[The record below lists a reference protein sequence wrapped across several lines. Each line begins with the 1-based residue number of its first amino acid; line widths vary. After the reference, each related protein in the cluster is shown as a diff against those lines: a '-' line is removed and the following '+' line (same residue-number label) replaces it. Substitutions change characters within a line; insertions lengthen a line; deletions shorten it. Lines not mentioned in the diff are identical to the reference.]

1 MICQLFPLPTKTMDS
16 HRVKTSRKILLLYFG
31 DMVPK
36 KNKEG
41 LLNNIQTKDP
51 NDFSSTT
58 FECLLKVLKVC
69 SLRWLPWESP
79 FILSLSGNSLIPLGE
94 VWQTE
99 DVSVK
104 AEPMIVA
111 KTKELKLP
119 INHLKAIKDLH
130 NDKFEKSSSEVLASN
145 CVVSV
150 WIQECQPYFC
160 EKYQVHQTG
169 GKCGLLIWHSN
180 FLPSASQDYREKK
193 LPSGKTTR
201 ERVSDGTKN
210 SITVATNKDVPSR
223 VLAYYLSSSF
233 LSHPMIS
240 VSIY

>member
-69 SLRWLPWESP
+69 R
-79 FILSLSGNSLIPLGE
+79 PLGE